1 MSEVIIRALE
11 LADLDDLAEIYMMPK
26 CQRETLQLPYQSR
39 DEVKRR
45 FETPN
50 PDRHTLV
57 AVLKENGKVVGN
69 IGLHPTKRERRAHV
83 GQIGMMV
90 HDDYQGQGIG
100 SKLLATAIELGERW
114 LNYRRIELE
123 VYTDNE
129 PAIRLYQKFG
139 FVIEGTM
146 RQFAFRD
153 GVYVDAYM
161 MARLREE

>member
-11 LADLDDLAEIYMMPK
+11 PEDLDDLAEIYMMPK

-39 DEVKRR
+39 AEVKRR

-50 PDRHTLV
+50 PDRRLLV
-57 AVLKENGKVVGN
+57 AVLKESGKVVGN
-69 IGLHPTKRERRAHV
+69 IGLHSIRRERRAHV

-100 SKLLATAIELGERW
+100 SKLMAAAIELGERW

-146 RQFAFRD
+146 RQFACRD

-161 MARLREE
+161 MARLRDE

>member
-1 MSEVIIRALE
+1 MTEVIIRALE
-11 LADLDDLAEIYMMPK
+11 PGDLDDLAEIYMMPK

-45 FETPN
+45 FETPR
-50 PDRHTLV
+50 PDRRVLV
-57 AVLKENGKVVGN
+57 AVLKESGKVVGN
-69 IGLHPTKRERRAHV
+69 IGLHPAGRERRAHV

-100 SKLLATAIELGERW
+100 SKLLAAAIELGERW
-114 LNYRRIELE
+114 LNLRRIELE

-161 MARLREE
+161 MARLRDE

>member
-1 MSEVIIRALE
+1 MTEVIVRALE
-11 LADLDDLAEIYMMPK
+11 PGDLDDLAEIYMMPK

-45 FETPN
+45 FETPR
-50 PDRHTLV
+50 PERRMLV
-57 AVLKENGKVVGN
+57 AVLKESGKVVGN
-69 IGLHPTKRERRAHV
+69 IGLHSAGRERRVHV

-100 SKLLATAIELGERW
+100 SKLLAAAIELGERW

-129 PAIRLYQKFG
+129 PAVRLYQKFG